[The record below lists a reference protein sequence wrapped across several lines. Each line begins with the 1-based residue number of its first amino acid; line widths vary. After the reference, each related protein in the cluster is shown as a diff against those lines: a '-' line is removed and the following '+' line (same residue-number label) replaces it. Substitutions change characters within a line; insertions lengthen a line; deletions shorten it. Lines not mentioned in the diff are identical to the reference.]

1 MNCRFRAA
9 AEGNIRLAAAD
20 HPRCIADGLGT
31 RCAGGDRRADGA
43 PEAVGDRHM
52 PGGQVGQK
60 RGDSERRETTRPAFI
75 GGMYRIGDLA
85 EPADPGGDHRGSA
98 FLFGLGCWRPT
109 GLGQRFARGDQRK
122 LNKAIHLFALF
133 RRDGR
138 QRVEA
143 VQRIAVNGRH
153 LASHFAGNIRD
164 QLLAESGDPGF
175 TCQQRLPD
183 VLYAAAQRADNPHPG
198 DDNAFNGNAHS

>member
-85 EPADPGGDHRGSA
+85 EAA
-98 FLFGLGCWRPT
+98 ANLFGYLRTLDAKRAHTIAVMPIPNE
-109 GLGQRFARGDQRK
+109 GLGE
-122 LNKAIHLFALF
+122 AINDRL
-133 RRDGR
+133 RRAA
-138 QRVEA
+138 VE
-143 VQRIAVNGRH
+143 
-153 LASHFAGNIRD
+153 
-164 QLLAESGDPGF
+164 
-175 TCQQRLPD
+175 
-183 VLYAAAQRADNPHPG
+183 RA
-198 DDNAFNGNAHS
+198 

>member
-1 MNCRFRAA
+1 MNRRFRAA
-9 AEGNIRLAAAD
+9 AEGDIRLAAAD
-20 HPRCIADGLGT
+20 HPRRIANGLGASRT
-31 RCAGGDRRADGA
+31 GGDRRADGP
-43 PEAVGDRHM
+43 PETVGDRHM

-60 RGDSERRETTRPAFI
+60 RGDGERREATRPAFI

-85 EPADPGGDHRGSA
+85 EPADPGGDHRGGA

-109 GLGQRFARGDQRK
+109 GLGQRFAGGDQRK
-122 LNKAIHLFALF
+122 KAIHLFALF

-153 LASHFAGNIRD
+153 LAGHFAGNIRD
-164 QLLAESGDPGF
+164 QLLAEPGDP
-175 TCQQRLPD
+175 
-183 VLYAAAQRADNPHPG
+183 
-198 DDNAFNGNAHS
+198 

>member
-20 HPRCIADGLGT
+20 HPRRIANGLCT

-43 PEAVGDRHM
+43 PEAVSDRHM

-60 RGDSERRETTRPAFI
+60 RGDSERREATRPAFI

-85 EPADPGGDHRGSA
+85 EAADPGGDHRGGT
-98 FLFGLGCWRPT
+98 FLFGRRCWRPA
-109 GLGQRFARGDQRK
+109 GLGQRFTGGDQRK
-122 LNKAIHLFALF
+122 LDKAIHLFALF

-143 VQRIAVNGRH
+143 VQRIAFNGRH
-153 LASHFAGNIRD
+153 LAGHFAGNIRD
-164 QLLAESGDPGF
+164 QLLAESGDP
-175 TCQQRLPD
+175 
-183 VLYAAAQRADNPHPG
+183 
-198 DDNAFNGNAHS
+198 